1 MIPVYNEEAGLEVSV
16 RRLHRYLTDRF
27 QLSWAITIADNAS
40 RDQTWGIA
48 CRLANELAG
57 VRAVHLD
64 ERGRGRALRAAWL
77 ASTARIVAYT
87 DVDLST
93 NLDGLLPLV
102 APLLSGHSD
111 VAIGSRLA
119 TGSRVVRGPKR
130 ELISR
135 GYNLIL
141 KATLRNGF
149 TDAQCGF
156 KGVRADVAQALLP
169 LVEDNGWFFDT
180 ELLILAEHN
189 GLRIHEVPVDWVDDP
204 DSRVRVV
211 STAQEDLKG
220 ILRMVRRLAAG
231 EGNLP
236 RGALP
241 AGPVDPSLAGQLL
254 RFASIGATTTVLFAL
269 LFVVLA
275 GPIGPV
281 AADVVAL
288 AACAAL
294 NVVANRRVTFSRR
307 GRRGRRSEYSAG
319 MAVAAIPVVLTIVAL
334 AGLGAAGVTSV
345 VAELAVLTAVN
356 AAVAAG
362 RFALLRHWVFR

>member
-1 MIPVYNEEAGLEVSV
+1 MTCTALLTFDGTAPAGIVDVDVVIPVYNEEAGLEVSV

-102 APLLSGHSD
+102 APLLSGH
-111 VAIGSRLA
+111 
-119 TGSRVVRGPKR
+119 
-130 ELISR
+130 SR

>member
-1 MIPVYNEEAGLEVSV
+1 MTCTALLTFDGTAPAGIVDVDVVIPVYNEEAGLEVSV

-236 RGALP
+236 RPSRRPGRSELGWAAIAICEHWCHHHRAVCASVRRPRRPHWTGRGRCRGLGCLRGP
-241 AGPVDPSLAGQLL
+241 QRRRQPPRHVLAAGPARPA
-254 RFASIGATTTVLFAL
+254 
-269 LFVVLA
+269 
-275 GPIGPV
+275 
-281 AADVVAL
+281 
-288 AACAAL
+288 
-294 NVVANRRVTFSRR
+294 
-307 GRRGRRSEYSAG
+307 
-319 MAVAAIPVVLTIVAL
+319 
-334 AGLGAAGVTSV
+334 
-345 VAELAVLTAVN
+345 
-356 AAVAAG
+356 
-362 RFALLRHWVFR
+362 